1 MNLTQMLSYF
11 SRSILCLGILLTL
24 LLDVF
29 VYVELEHSGQKQ
41 MEEMGDAH
49 LAWISQSVE
58 RYVNIS
64 NGMVSY
70 VMRNYDKPIEME
82 KLAGQYFPLSPELR
96 SIQLA
101 PGGIVTKIYPWE
113 KDRLDVYSIVPDK
126 KMWEEDMSLRRKRTS
141 FAAIVDRDN
150 GEKDMIFIRPV
161 YIWQNNHENY
171 FWGFTITDVS
181 VTRML
186 EHLDLR
192 HLSAIGVRYQLY
204 WQDNESAPPVLIDS
218 NGNLSGDKVKISR
231 GVDGDLWT
239 LYMQPIHGWGNM
251 WIILMLTW
259 VGLTTTGLVSF
270 YRGRIRSIREE
281 GEIDPLTGVFNR
293 KGGNRAA
300 FAYFSS
306 KKDAKAMVIAMDV
319 DDFKLVNDVYGHD
332 SGDQVLKQ
340 LVADVKQTL
349 GAPLIITRHGGDEF
363 VIIKPY
369 EEENL
374 VVEQLRLF
382 SSSSHE
388 VIHKGKT
395 VKFHCSMGYALYPSQ
410 DRDYKH
416 LCTKADFALYNSKL
430 NGKGGWRKFDE
441 SLFDMQERFQLGFN
455 LADMTN
461 HMAGAMMVYRSDE
474 ERKILFASDQVIDLF
489 ECKDWQDFMNYSGGS
504 FNRLIS
510 ADVKQY
516 IDRERAK
523 IITSSDTESDIE
535 FLEYQVMTK
544 KGHIK
549 NILSAGHYHV
559 NAFHGGVFYVTLFEK
574 EHLRVEK
581 RDRK

>member
-161 YIWQNNHENY
+161 YIWKNHHENH

-204 WQDNESAPPVLIDS
+204 WQDNERKPQVLIDS
-218 NGNLSGDKVKISR
+218 NGQLSGDTVKVSR
-231 GVDGDLWT
+231 GVDGDIWT

-251 WIILMLTW
+251 WIILLLTW
-259 VGLTTTGLVSF
+259 VGLTTTGLLSF
-270 YRGRIRSIREE
+270 YRGRIHSIRKE
-281 GEIDPLTGVFNR
+281 GEVDSLTGVFNR
-293 KGGNRAA
+293 KGGHRAA
-300 FAYFSS
+300 VDYFSS
-306 KKDAKAMVIAMDV
+306 KKDRKAMVIAMDV
-319 DDFKLVNDVYGHD
+319 DDFKLVNDVYGHEA
-332 SGDQVLKQ
+332 GDQVLKQ
-340 LVADVKQTL
+340 LVSDVKNIF
-349 GAPLIITRHGGDEF
+349 GVPLIITRHGGDEF
-363 VIIKPY
+363 IIIKSY
-369 EEENL
+369 EEEPRL
-374 VVEQLRLF
+374 VEQLRLF
-382 SSSSHE
+382 SRTRHE
-388 VIHKGKT
+388 VIHKGKK
-395 VKFHCSMGYALYPSQ
+395 VEFHCSMGYALYPIQ
-410 DRDYKH
+410 GINYKN
-416 LCTKADFALYNSKL
+416 LCSKADFALYNSKL
-430 NGKGGWRKFDE
+430 NGKGGWRKFDD

-461 HMAGAMMVYRSDE
+461 HMAGAMIVYRSDE
-474 ERKILFASDQVIDLF
+474 ERKILFASDQVINLF
-489 ECKDWQDFMNYSGGS
+489 ECKNWQDFMNYSGGS
-504 FNRLIS
+504 FNHLIS

-516 IDRERAK
+516 L
-523 IITSSDTESDIE
+523 DTERPYVIAYSDEESHIE
-535 FLEYQVMTK
+535 VLEYQVMTK
-544 KGHIK
+544 KGKLRDI
-549 NILSAGHYHV
+549 ISAGHYHR
-559 NAFHGGVFYVTLFEK
+559 NAFHGGVFYVTLFVK
-574 EHLRVEK
+574 EHMRIEK
-581 RDRK
+581 RK